1 MRLCQ
6 VIILALLVWEVMSD
20 CINPDTAMFESKCRT
35 DPRFALEHVLPP
47 NWGLMLD
54 SHDFQNLVAD
64 SNPAWELRDVDGDGG
79 QVTL

>member
-6 VIILALLVWEVMSD
+6 FIILTLLVWEVMSD
-20 CINPDTAMFESKCRT
+20 CINPDTAMFESECRT
-35 DPRFALEHVLPP
+35 NPRFIQEHILPP

-54 SHDFQNLVAD
+54 SRDFRNLVED
-64 SNPAWELRDVDGDGG
+64 RDPAWELRDVDGDGG